1 MIKAPLIFSQLQLKQ
16 KCGKGYQS
24 SKCIIYR
31 MSSIITC
38 SWVLYIRTDFW
49 KKPWKQRNGIQIW
62 GKNIQA
68 VAYNGAHK
76 VEMFIWYFKKPS
88 KSATITFTFQ
98 NHNGV
103 SRWIPYIWRWLQLP
117 FYWNKIGVHKKQ
129 PRSPC
134 RWILFPN
141 SSILLAIPTI
151 LCN

>member
-1 MIKAPLIFSQLQLKQ
+1 MRKRIPKFKVYHILYELHYNPLLSTIHKDRFLK
-16 KCGKGYQS
+16 KN
-24 SKCIIYR
+24 
-31 MSSIITC
+31 
-38 SWVLYIRTDFW
+38 LE
-49 KKPWKQRNGIQIW
+49 KKELVFKYGV
-62 GKNIQA
+62 KNIQA
-68 VAYNGAHK
+68 VAYNGLHK

-103 SRWIPYIWRWLQLP
+103 SRWIPYIWRWLQLL

-151 LCN
+151 LCH